1 MPSTIDGRDATTRTV
16 PLDQPSKSELRH
28 RHLHRRAF
36 EKLGSHPELRSQ
48 CLALVEDWITRP
60 EHEHADPWLQE
71 WRQMLA
77 DWPIDRIAAVVL
89 DPERG
94 QTLRRCSPLGP
105 ALTPRERWT
114 ALAEVNRDI
123 AASAADHPPA

>member
-1 MPSTIDGRDATTRTV
+1 MPASIDGRDATTRIV
-16 PLDQPSKSELRH
+16 PIGRVSKSELRH
-28 RHLHRRAF
+28 RHLHHRAF
-36 EKLGSHPELRSQ
+36 EKLGAQPELRAP
-48 CLALVEDWITRP
+48 CLALVDDWIARP
-60 EHEHADPWLQE
+60 EHGHADPWLQE
-71 WRQMLA
+71 WRRMLA
-77 DWPIDRIAAVVL
+77 DWSIDRIAAVVL

-123 AASAADHPPA
+123 ETSAGDHPPA